1 MSFSDW
7 PWRHWREQ
15 RADKPALR
23 LNDEVLSWQQLCTR
37 IDNLAAGF
45 HQQGVEAGDG
55 VLLLAHN
62 HPQTLL
68 AWLALLQCGARI
80 LPVNP
85 QLPHPLLEV
94 LLPQMTLR
102 FVLVLDGHYDGLAAL
117 SVHAP
122 SGEYRV
128 AWQPERLASM
138 TLTSGSTGLPKAAVH
153 TCGAHLASAEGVLA
167 LMPYGE
173 DDDWL
178 LSLPLFHVSGQG
190 ILWRWLQAGARLT
203 VREKQPLEQ
212 ALQGCTHASLVP
224 TQLWRLLNTHQR
236 IALKAVL
243 LGGAAIPVELTQQ
256 ARAQGI
262 STFCGYGLT
271 EFASTV
277 CAKEADGEPD
287 VGSALPGREVQVVNG
302 EVWIKAQSMA
312 SGYWRDGAL
321 LPLTNSEGWFATR
334 DRGELHDGRLTIL
347 GRMDNLFFSGG
358 EGIQPESLERIIATH
373 PHISQVF
380 IVPLNDAEFGQR
392 PVAVVEC
399 EPGTDITR
407 LPEWVQGKLARF
419 EQPVHWLVLPAE
431 LKNGGIKISRQ
442 ALKQWVN
449 AQLSG

>member
-102 FVLVLDGHYDGLAAL
+102 FALVLDGHYDGLAAL
-117 SVHAP
+117 SMHAP

-167 LMPYGE
+167 LMPYGD

-212 ALQGCTHASLVP
+212 ALQGV
-224 TQLWRLLNTHQR
+224 
-236 IALKAVL
+236 
-243 LGGAAIPVELTQQ
+243 
-256 ARAQGI
+256 
-262 STFCGYGLT
+262 
-271 EFASTV
+271 
-277 CAKEADGEPD
+277 
-287 VGSALPGREVQVVNG
+287 
-302 EVWIKAQSMA
+302 
-312 SGYWRDGAL
+312 
-321 LPLTNSEGWFATR
+321 
-334 DRGELHDGRLTIL
+334 
-347 GRMDNLFFSGG
+347 RM
-358 EGIQPESLERIIATH
+358 PRW
-373 PHISQVF
+373 
-380 IVPLNDAEFGQR
+380 
-392 PVAVVEC
+392 C
-399 EPGTDITR
+399 
-407 LPEWVQGKLARF
+407 
-419 EQPVHWLVLPAE
+419 
-431 LKNGGIKISRQ
+431 
-442 ALKQWVN
+442 
-449 AQLSG
+449 QLSSGVCSIPTSGSR